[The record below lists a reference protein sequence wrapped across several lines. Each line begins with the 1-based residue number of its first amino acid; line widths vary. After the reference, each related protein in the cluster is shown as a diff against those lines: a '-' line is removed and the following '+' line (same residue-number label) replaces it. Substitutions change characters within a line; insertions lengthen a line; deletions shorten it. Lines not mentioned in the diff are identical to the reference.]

1 MAGLSPISGAGLPTG
16 STTTPVMSNSQ
27 MGSQEFLQLLT
38 TEMKNQDP
46 MQPVD
51 DTQSVAQL
59 AQFSA
64 LSATEELNSSFQNF
78 QSNFGVMQAATLIG
92 QKVTVDTPDAK
103 GNLSTETG
111 TVSSIAVENGKP
123 YFTMND
129 LSGNPITDNNGQP
142 LLFSTT
148 EIVGIGNA
156 TSAPSTSPGTGTA
169 IDPFPVRK

>member
-38 TEMKNQDP
+38 TEMQNQDP

-64 LSATEELNSSFQNF
+64 LSATEELNTSFQNF
-78 QSNFGVMQAATLIG
+78 QSNFGVLQSASLIG
-92 QKVTVDTPDAK
+92 KTVTVDTPDAS
-103 GNLSTETG
+103 GNTSTVTG
-111 TVSSIAVENGKP
+111 KVASIAVQNGKP
-123 YFTMND
+123 YFTMTG
-129 LSGNPITDNNGQP
+129 SGGKTVTDNNGQP

-148 EIVGIGNA
+148 EIVGIGN
-156 TSAPSTSPGTGTA
+156 
-169 IDPFPVRK
+169 